1 MANGPIS
8 SFSWLSHTPLCV
20 CTASYLSAL
29 TLTSP
34 SSYSHVSKLVYICYF
49 SIQASA
55 SGSCHHAGVTSFPFP
70 SSVRVEG
77 PPQHPP
83 ATPVPPL
90 GSWGCSHAPT
100 CLPPLLRGR
109 PHLSCAACP
118 LLASS
123 MSAALSSLLTL
134 PEQPRAG
141 LSRCLSQLLP
151 DPLCWLSAGLTIPE
165 AMPLANLT
173 FCCQGNG
180 SCRMEEV
187 PSEAAGP
194 CSAAGPGPV
203 ALRDPCRPSLPVP
216 SPTPHGPLEARR
228 RVSLTDRCG
237 STAAVTQGPH

>member
-20 CTASYLSAL
+20 YTTSSYLSAL

-34 SSYSHVSKLVYICYF
+34 SSYSHVSKLVCICHF
-49 SIQASA
+49 PIQASA

-77 PPQHPP
+77 PPTHPQHRF
-83 ATPVPPL
+83 PPL
-90 GSWGCSHAPT
+90 GSWSCSHAPT
-100 CLPPLLRGR
+100 CLPPSSGGAHTS
-109 PHLSCAACP
+109 PVPPAPKTVHACLF

-123 MSAALSSLLTL
+123 ISAPLSSPLTL
-134 PEQPRAG
+134 TKQPRAG
-141 LSRCLSQLLP
+141 LSRCLSKLLP

-194 CSAAGPGPV
+194 CSTGGPGPV
-203 ALRDPCRPSLPVP
+203 GLRDP
-216 SPTPHGPLEARR
+216 
-228 RVSLTDRCG
+228 
-237 STAAVTQGPH
+237 Q